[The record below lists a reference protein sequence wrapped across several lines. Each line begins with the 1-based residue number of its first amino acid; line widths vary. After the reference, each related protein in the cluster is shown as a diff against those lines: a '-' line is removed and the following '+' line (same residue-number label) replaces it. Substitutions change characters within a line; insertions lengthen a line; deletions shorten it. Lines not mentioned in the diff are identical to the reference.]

1 MSLNQFNLICILFF
15 ITIIS
20 VSAQY
25 GVRLAYNNNTYS
37 NWENAVNLRS
47 NTNKKLLSPGYQIGV
62 DYWFKLKKRRIE
74 FMPEIFYSQSK
85 TNYDGTGTLE
95 AIKANAIGFNFHT
108 QIYALDLEGDC
119 DCPTFSKE
127 GASINKGLFF
137 HFTPGLMQHTTTA
150 TFAPTS
156 SFAVNPIKHTVF
168 RVGVGVGIDFGMSD
182 FLTITPI
189 VSYYF
194 NSSMAWDEYLQ
205 SKANLSQLQFTLRL
219 GFRPDYGRKR
229 FR

>member
-1 MSLNQFNLICILFF
+1 MSLKQFNLIYILFF

-47 NTNKKLLSPGYQIGV
+47 NTNKKLLSTGYQIGV

-95 AIKANAIGFNFHT
+95 VIKANAIGFNFHT

-137 HFTPGLMQHTTTA
+137 SFYTRLDATYYNGYFCAHFFICCKPNKT
-150 TFAPTS
+150 
-156 SFAVNPIKHTVF
+156 
-168 RVGVGVGIDFGMSD
+168 
-182 FLTITPI
+182 
-189 VSYYF
+189 Y
-194 NSSMAWDEYLQ
+194 
-205 SKANLSQLQFTLRL
+205 
-219 GFRPDYGRKR
+219 R
-229 FR
+229 FPCWCWCRH